1 MSMRPPVDR
10 QRIIYFLQNLGQRFR
25 KPGRVFL
32 VGGTTLVFE
41 GFRTQTLD
49 VDLSFEVAEQDHG
62 EFIRAVRALKD
73 ELAINVEEASPED
86 FIPLPEGYQGRAQF
100 VGRFGTLD
108 VYHFDVYSVALSK
121 IERGL
126 DADFADVLALLE
138 AGWLDFATLSR
149 YFAEILP
156 QVGERSLKEDPQEFQ
171 RKFAYLGEAWAAKG
185 S

>member
-10 QRIIYFLQNLGQRFR
+10 QRILHFLQHLGQRFR

-49 VDLSFEVAEQDHG
+49 VDLTFDVAEADHG

-73 ELAINVEEASPED
+73 ELAINVEEASPGD
-86 FIPLPEGYQGRAQF
+86 FIPLPEGYWSRAHF
-100 VGRFGTLD
+100 VGRFGNLD

-121 IERGL
+121 IERGR

-138 AGWLDFATLSR
+138 AGWLDFQALKR
-149 YFAEILP
+149 YFVEILP
-156 QVGERSLKEDPQEFQ
+156 QVGERSLKEDPLEFQ
-171 RKFAYLGEAWAAKG
+171 RKFAYLEDAWAARRA
-185 S
+185 

>member
-10 QRIIYFLQNLGQRFR
+10 QRIIHFLELLGQRFR

-62 EFIRAVRALKD
+62 EFIRTVRALKD
-73 ELAINVEEASPED
+73 ELAINVEEASPGD
-86 FIPLPEGYQGRAQF
+86 FIPLPAGYQDRAQF
-100 VGRFGTLD
+100 VGRFGNLD

-121 IERGL
+121 IERGR

-138 AGWLDFATLSR
+138 AGWLDFEALSR

-156 QVGERSLKEDPQEFQ
+156 QVGERSLKEDPLEFQ
-171 RKFAYLGEAWAAKG
+171 RKFAYLETAWAARRA
-185 S
+185 

>member
-10 QRIIYFLQNLGQRFR
+10 QRIADFLQHLGQRFR

-49 VDLSFEVAEQDHG
+49 VDLTFDVAESDHG

-73 ELAINVEEASPED
+73 ELAINVEEASPGD
-86 FIPLPEGYQGRAQF
+86 FIPLPEGYQNRAHY
-100 VGRFGTLD
+100 VGRFGNLD
-108 VYHFDVYSVALSK
+108 VYHFDVYSVALGK
-121 IERGL
+121 IERGR

-138 AGWLDFATLSR
+138 AGWLDFETLKR
-149 YFAEILP
+149 HFTEILP
-156 QVGERSLKEDPQEFQ
+156 QVGERSLKQDPVEFE
-171 RKFAYLGEAWAAKG
+171 RKFAYAESAWTSRG
-185 S
+185 D